1 MHRRHN
7 DCGKDVTLTS
17 PKEIL
22 QPLIFPVHRAGWPFI
37 LAFAAGSFVLW
48 LIWSPLGVVGAALTV
63 WCLFFFRDPQRR
75 TPTRPGLVLSPADGV
90 VQMVVDAA
98 PPPELDMGTEPLS
111 RISVFM
117 NVFNC
122 HVNRS
127 PVDGK
132 VVKLAYR
139 PGKFLNASLDKA
151 SEHNE
156 RQAVRIRSS
165 DGRDFA
171 CVQIAGL
178 VARRILCDLNPDQEI
193 RAGERIGMIRFGSRV
208 DVYLPKGITPVAV
221 PGQIAVAGETVFAD
235 LTRNEPAWQG
245 EIR

>member
-1 MHRRHN
+1 
-7 DCGKDVTLTS
+7 LSS
-17 PKEIL
+17 PRDIL
-22 QPLIFPVHRAGWPFI
+22 KPLIFPIHRAGWPFI
-37 LAFAAGSFVLW
+37 AVFGVVTLALGWV
-48 LIWSPLGVVGAALTV
+48 WSPLFFVGGVLTV
-63 WCLFFFRDPQRR
+63 WCVFFFRDPDRI
-75 TPTRPGLVLSPADGV
+75 TPSRPGLVVSPADGV
-90 VQMVVDAA
+90 VQMVTEAV
-98 PPPELDMGTEPLS
+98 PPPELDMGPEPLT

-127 PVDGK
+127 PVDGT

-139 PGKFLNASLDKA
+139 PGKFFNASLDKA

-156 RQAVRIRSS
+156 RQAARIRIP

-178 VARRILCDLNPDQEI
+178 VARRILCDLTLEQPV

-208 DVYLPKGITPVAV
+208 DLYLPKGVAPLAI
-221 PGQIAVAGETVFAD
+221 PGQTAVAGETVLAD
-235 LTRNEPAWQG
+235 LARDEAAWKG

>member
-1 MHRRHN
+1 VSSA
-7 DCGKDVTLTS
+7 KDL
-17 PKEIL
+17 L
-22 QPLIFPVHRAGWPFI
+22 RPLLFPVHRAGWPFI
-37 LAFAAGSFVLW
+37 IVFCVTTFILGL
-48 LIWSPLGVVGAALTV
+48 LWSPMYFVGGVLTV
-63 WCLFFFRDPQRR
+63 WCVFFFRDPDRL
-75 TPTRPGLVLSPADGV
+75 TPIRPGLVVSPADGV
-90 VQMVVDAA
+90 VQMVVEAA
-98 PPPELDMGTEPLS
+98 PPPELDMGPDPLP

-127 PVDGK
+127 PVGGR

-151 SEHNE
+151 SEDNE

-165 DGRDFA
+165 DGREFA

-178 VARRILCDLNPDQEI
+178 VARRILCDLRPDQDI
-193 RAGERIGMIRFGSRV
+193 LAGQRIGMIRFGSRV
-208 DVYLPKGITPVAV
+208 DLYLPKGVRPLAL
-221 PGQIAVAGETVFAD
+221 PGQTAVAGETVLAD
-235 LTRNEPAWQG
+235 LTRNEPDWPG